1 LPKYHPYFGPGFSV
15 SAGLKRGLTG
25 KSPEEVTFMSRK
37 FQKVFGFAGGVL
49 LAAIAV
55 AQLPGCSGGGGGGA
69 AAVGTLQVGLTDKQS
84 DAFQQVVVTIREVR
98 VVPAGR
104 ENAADSDPGLP
115 VVATYATPR
124 TVDVLTLRF
133 QQEILGS
140 ITLPA
145 GSYSQVRL
153 ILEPNPAGQGRDP
166 VNYLTL
172 KTAPTVKVPL
182 TTPSGQQSGLK
193 VLGGFE
199 VKAGVINAIILDFDP
214 NTAIVPRGNGD
225 FNLKPTG
232 IRIIQPAGT
241 LSGFGSLSGT
251 VTATFKDFSSATVA
265 VVPQGSTGAVAAG
278 TVFSNFSSGRWEG
291 PFTSFVP
298 GGTYRVH
305 VQAKGFA
312 PYSSP
317 AKTVTAGSDTPVGN
331 ISLVPPLL

>member
-1 LPKYHPYFGPGFSV
+1 
-15 SAGLKRGLTG
+15 
-25 KSPEEVTFMSRK
+25 MSRK
-37 FQKVFGFAGGVL
+37 FQKVLSFAGVL
-49 LAAIAV
+49 LLTALAM
-55 AQLPGCSGGGGGGA
+55 AQLPGCSSGGGGGGA

-104 ENAADSDPGLP
+104 ENAEDSYSGLP

-124 TVDVLTLRF
+124 TIDILTLRF

-140 ITLPA
+140 ITIPA
-145 GSYSQVRL
+145 GSYNQVRL
-153 ILEPNPAGQGRDP
+153 ILEPNPTGQGRDP

-172 KTAPTVKVPL
+172 KTAPAVKIPL
-182 TTPSGQQSGLK
+182 TTPSGQESGLK

-199 VKAGVINAIILDFDP
+199 VKPGVINAIILDFDP

-232 IRIIQPAGT
+232 IRIIQPAST
-241 LSGFGSLSGT
+241 LTGFGSLSGT

-265 VVPQGSTGAVAAG
+265 VVPHGSTGAVASG
-278 TVFSNFSSGRWEG
+278 KVFSNFSSGRWEA

-298 GGTYRVH
+298 DGTYRVH
-305 VQAKGFA
+305 VQARGFA
-312 PYSSP
+312 LYSSP
-317 AKTVTAGSDTPVGN
+317 AKTVTAGSDTPVGDVP
-331 ISLVPPLL
+331 LVPLLP